1 MFSQETHTMSQ
12 RERAAHR
19 AIIGL
24 AAFLA
29 IAVQGGAATG
39 AAEDLEVKQ
48 TTGTV
53 KAVEPDAGRISVIT
67 GVGHALRVM
76 EFHADAACRVEV
88 DGVVAPLSGL
98 SRGRIVTVQFRSGAA
113 PYAAER
119 IATIPSRDVG
129 GKR

>member
-1 MFSQETHTMSQ
+1 MSR

-39 AAEDLEVKQ
+39 AAEDLGLEQ

-53 KAVEPDAGRISVIT
+53 KAVEPEAGRISLIT
-67 GVGHALRVM
+67 GVGHALRVVV
-76 EFHADAACRVEV
+76 FHADAACRVEV
-88 DGVVAPLSGL
+88 DGVVAPLTSLG
-98 SRGRIVTVQFRSGAA
+98 RGRIVTVQYRSGAE

-119 IATIPSRDVG
+119 IATIPSPGAGER
-129 GKR
+129 K